1 MAKQTINVGT
11 ASDDGTGDTLRAAF
25 VKVNTNFTELYNE
38 IGGDVLSDLKLTSNK
53 ITTDNTN
60 ANIILDPNGTGKVE
74 VDGDSLFRGST
85 TATGQIRGATLQV
98 DGNANIDGNL
108 TVDGALIA
116 GSFSVGTLSGTN
128 QTLTG
133 NLIVQGNTDLGDT
146 SADTVT
152 VTGRFDSS
160 LVPSVTQTND
170 LGGSSLRWR
179 DLYARDIDARNGIFS
194 GTLSVTGQA
203 DLGQLRITG
212 NKIES
217 DVTNADI
224 TLDANGTGTINV
236 SANKIT
242 NVTDPT
248 AAQDAATKAYV
259 DATVSATNELVEDTS
274 PQLGGNLDLNS
285 RNITG
290 TGNINITG
298 NVTATNLSGTFTGST
313 DFDTITTDGLTIV
326 DNNISAN
333 RSNDGLILSPSGTG
347 SINLNGTVIGTGVL
361 DEDNMASNS
370 AVHLATQQSIKAYVD
385 ATVSA
390 TNEVVEDTTPQLGGD
405 LDLNSND
412 ITGTGDINITG
423 TITATTINVGGGTLD
438 VDALTTD
445 GLRIVDNNIQGTRSN
460 ENIILI
466 PNGTGQIEARGQ
478 ILATNNIKLDS
489 NSDLITN
496 GNRITHAS
504 SGTVSFLD
512 FTKALFSQ
520 TNHTVLSSVKS
531 INFFLDSNGG
541 DAGQA
546 FRIYNNQNP
555 DGSVTENTHIF
566 KVAEDGVVSVSSTI
580 DLNGTTL
587 TGGSNNLTISG
598 TFDADTITTDGI
610 SITDNNISSN
620 RSNDDLILSPSG
632 TGSINING
640 TVKGTGVLDE
650 DNMASDSA
658 SHLATQQSIKAYA
671 DTKLANVVEDTTPQL
686 GGNLD
691 PNGNNI
697 VGTGDFEIDVSGSI
711 LLDADS
717 GTIFF
722 QDGTAGTFGQVIRN
736 GSNDLT
742 IASGSTQ
749 ALIFTGANAAFQNNI
764 SVAGTLNTHT
774 IPGGTGTLALTST
787 AQGAIPTAGNTGTGS
802 IGVGDT
808 LQALG
813 TTNEI
818 NVDAAGSALS
828 FSLADNISG
837 VTSITVSGSLNTDGI
852 LIVDNSISSDRSND
866 DLTLDANGTGQ
877 IVFRAPIQINEG
889 IEEKFETV
897 TGASGVTA
905 LDCSKG
911 HIFYKTGCT
920 GDITANFT
928 NLTLSQEYAT
938 NLTVIINQGGTPY
951 EITAVQIGGAGQT
964 LNWQGGSAPTGNANG
979 IDAFSFTILND
990 GGSYVVLGQ
999 MVDFT

>member
-98 DGNANIDGNL
+98 DGNANIDGSL
-108 TVDGALIA
+108 TVDGALVA

-146 SADTVT
+146 TADTVT

-194 GTLSVTGQA
+194 GTLSVTGQV

-259 DATVSATNELVEDTS
+259 DATVSATNEVVEDTT
-274 PQLGGNLDLNS
+274 PQLGGDLDLNS
-285 RNITG
+285 KDITG

-333 RSNDGLILSPSGTG
+333 RTNDGLILSPSGTG

-390 TNEVVEDTTPQLGGD
+390 TNEVVEHTTPQLGGD
-405 LDLNSND
+405 LHMNGND
-412 ITGTGDINITG
+412 IITG
-423 TITATTINVGGGTLD
+423 
-438 VDALTTD
+438 
-445 GLRIVDNNIQGTRSN
+445 Q
-460 ENIILI
+460 
-466 PNGTGQIEARGQ
+466 
-478 ILATNNIKLDS
+478 
-489 NSDLITN
+489 
-496 GNRITHAS
+496 NRITFADS
-504 SGTVSFLD
+504 SGPACSFLD
-512 FTKALFSQ
+512 YTVTQFGQ
-520 TNHTVLSSVKS
+520 DNNTVLSSVKS

-541 DAGQA
+541 DSGQA
-546 FRIYNNQNP
+546 FRIYNNTNP
-555 DGSVTENTHIF
+555 DSSPTENTHIF

-598 TFDADTITTDGI
+598 TFDADTITTDGV

-650 DNMASDSA
+650 DNMASNSA

-671 DTKLANVVEDTTPQL
+671 DTKLANIVEDTTPQL

-736 GSNDLT
+736 SVNDLT

-749 ALIFTGANAAFQNNI
+749 ALIFTGANAAFQGNI
-764 SVAGTLNTHT
+764 S
-774 IPGGTGTLALTST
+774 
-787 AQGAIPTAGNTGTGS
+787 TGTG
-802 IGVGDT
+802 
-808 LQALG
+808 
-813 TTNEI
+813 
-818 NVDAAGSALS
+818 
-828 FSLADNISG
+828 NISTNG
-837 VTSITVSGSLNTDGI
+837 ITITDNNITSS
-852 LIVDNSISSDRSND
+852 RSND
-866 DLTLDANGTGQ
+866 DIVLEPNGTGA
-877 IVFRAPIQINEG
+877 VKTTSTVHVGAFVGG
-889 IEEKFETV
+889 IDILTGPGAIRTDTLITEIAT
-897 TGASGVTA
+897 TGADSYSLA
-905 LDCSKG
+905 
-911 HIFYKTGCT
+911 
-920 GDITANFT
+920 
-928 NLTLSQEYAT
+928 
-938 NLTVIINQGGTPY
+938 
-951 EITAVQIGGAGQT
+951 
-964 LNWQGGSAPTGNANG
+964 
-979 IDAFSFTILND
+979 D
-990 GGSYVVLGQ
+990 GVLGQ
-999 MVDFT
+999 VKILNMKTFGGVATITPTTFSNDTNILFNAKDDNVTLVFTSNGWVITAGQSFTTS